1 MVILISLDLAK
12 IGSPFVKMIDV
23 TFFQKC
29 CLQVTHHRVKLGHT
43 IADGRAYNHKVSTQ
57 TNADFTL

>member
-1 MVILISLDLAK
+1 MFIIGLDFAK
-12 IGSPFVKMIDV
+12 VGSPFVRMVEV
-23 TFFQKC
+23 TFSQKC
-29 CLQVTHHRVKLGHT
+29 SLQVTHHCVKLGHT